1 MGDDRA
7 RRAFCDVLVG
17 WRGMDMDMDGWM
29 RDADRGGFSVW
40 LIWI

>member
-17 WRGMDMDMDGWM
+17 WRGMDMDMDMDGWM
-29 RDADRGGFSVW
+29 NEGCR
-40 LIWI
+40 